1 MSPPSP
7 QLLDLADLWSNFNPV
22 LEFLSPKDLALF
34 SNTNKKSLKYVQTL
48 FKFINKSYEN
58 SDYGFTRENWY
69 QEGGM
74 RLKFKLP
81 HKNCLL
87 KVWEDKG
94 NISDHVPYRK
104 SNHLFENGAYYPFA
118 KNAIAQIVKIEQRF
132 GGAIKVH
139 GWILSGSCTHMMR
152 NSEGLKYFRPYPFWT
167 YITIDTYKR
176 FKLLPGLLKK

>member
-69 QEGGM
+69 QEGG
-74 RLKFKLP
+74 
-81 HKNCLL
+81 
-87 KVWEDKG
+87 
-94 NISDHVPYRK
+94 
-104 SNHLFENGAYYPFA
+104 
-118 KNAIAQIVKIEQRF
+118 KIE
-132 GGAIKVH
+132 
-139 GWILSGSCTHMMR
+139 
-152 NSEGLKYFRPYPFWT
+152 
-167 YITIDTYKR
+167 
-176 FKLLPGLLKK
+176 LLPLLLL

>member
-1 MSPPSP
+1 MFCFYNKTNHLSISMSPPSP
-7 QLLDLADLWSNFNPV
+7 QLLDLADLWANFNPV

-81 HKNCLL
+81 HKP
-87 KVWEDKG
+87 E
-94 NISDHVPYRK
+94 NIFKFFYGDNWMYQVK
-104 SNHLFENGAYYPFA
+104 KLENG
-118 KNAIAQIVKIEQRF
+118 N
-132 GGAIKVH
+132 
-139 GWILSGSCTHMMR
+139 WI
-152 NSEGLKYFRPYPFWT
+152 N
-167 YITIDTYKR
+167 I
-176 FKLLPGLLKK
+176 

>member
-7 QLLDLADLWSNFNPV
+7 QLLDLANLWANFNPV
-22 LEFLSPKDLALF
+22 LEFFSPKDLASF
-34 SNTNKKSLKYVQTL
+34 SNVNKKSLKYVQTL

-94 NISDHVPYRK
+94 YIADHVPYRK